1 MTINKNK
8 RFLIPVTAFIISV
21 FLCGCSSTTN
31 TATSVQD
38 ATKAPEIT
46 VAASA
51 SNNSNTSST
60 EQPSTGSSVRDRMY
74 DMLDEDTEK
83 DETPSGKPTQT
94 AKPVADTSS
103 TDAAEQPKTGSSVR
117 DRMRDM
123 LDDEKDEAPSTK
135 PSPAAKPA
143 ADANSIESIAAL
155 AEIYAGAELE
165 KKHCIVDVDDEHNPY
180 AVAWDYGKE
189 YDKYVNLVD
198 DAGIWDILFDAEFY
212 MDTYPMLS
220 MLYHEDEDLL
230 LEHFQTVGIHEGR
243 QGSKDFNV
251 AAYMENC
258 DSKLV
263 KTFGEDYE
271 CYYFYYALNQKTES
285 KIDTTNNGDYP
296 VQMDIVLTAL
306 QRQEMNGINKY
317 RDEVDV
323 NDVSTNAEFLALAD
337 YRAWVNYTNDKKYAQ
352 VGKGHDW
359 ANDNMD
365 DLYDV
370 MDYFGADVFGENTY
384 HADNS
389 AGNISNMDYA
399 KGYRESQKH
408 YEAMVSSE
416 NKFAAPSNVYARW
429 YEDGHVH
436 YCQYDLYL
444 DACE

>member
-1 MTINKNK
+1 MATNKNR
-8 RFLIPVTAFIISV
+8 RFLIPVTAFIMSV
-21 FLCGCSSTTN
+21 FLCGYGFDTH
-31 TATSVQD
+31 A
-38 ATKAPEIT
+38 
-46 VAASA
+46 AASVPDAVKTPDGTAAVSA
-51 SNNSNTSST
+51 SSA
-60 EQPSTGSSVRDRMY
+60 
-74 DMLDEDTEK
+74 
-83 DETPSGKPTQT
+83 SGTK
-94 AKPVADTSS
+94 SG
-103 TDAAEQPKTGSSVR
+103 EQPKTRSSVR

-135 PSPAAKPA
+135 PSQTAKPA

-155 AEIYAGAELE
+155 AEIHADAELGT
-165 KKHCIVDVDDEHNPY
+165 KHCVVDVDNEHNPY

-189 YDKYVNLVD
+189 YNKYVNLVD
-198 DAGIWDILFDAEFY
+198 DAGMWDILFNAEFY
-212 MDTYPMLS
+212 MDAYPMLS

-243 QGSKDFNV
+243 QGSEGFNV

-263 KTFGEDYE
+263 KAFGEDYE

-285 KIDTTNNGDYP
+285 KIDTANDGGYP

-306 QRQEMNGINKY
+306 QRQEIKKINEY

-323 NDVSTNAEFLALAD
+323 DDVATDAEFLAFAN
-337 YRAWVNYTNDKKYAQ
+337 YRAWVNYTDDKKYAQ

-365 DLYDV
+365 DLYAM
-370 MDYFGADVFGENTY
+370 MDNFNADEFAENTVHVDSSKGY
-384 HADNS
+384 ITNRNY
-389 AGNISNMDYA
+389 AGR
-399 KGYRESQKH
+399 YRESQGH
-408 YEAMVSSE
+408 YESMVSSE
-416 NKFAAPSNVYARW
+416 YAFAAPSNVYARW
-429 YEDGHVH
+429 YEDGHAH